1 MGEKDRIEGLE
12 QQVERLQQELSDV
25 RRQLA
30 SAELD
35 VWRGRIDDL
44 ELQARLGSM
53 SVQDRLL
60 PVVEELRNTWL
71 DARAKVADGAGTAS
85 EVGERLRKGLEQAM
99 DDVRAAVGDARN
111 SVSVWSG

>member
-12 QQVERLQQELSDV
+12 QQVEQLQQELSDV

-35 VWRGRIDDL
+35 LWRGRIDDL
-44 ELQARLGSM
+44 EVQARLGSM

-71 DARAKVADGAGTAS
+71 DARARVTEGADTAS

-99 DDVRAAVGDARN
+99 DDIRAALSDART
-111 SVSVWSG
+111 SVSGWSG

>member
-1 MGEKDRIEGLE
+1 MGDKDRIEGLE
-12 QQVERLQQELSDV
+12 QQVERLQQELADV

-53 SVQDRLL
+53 SVQDRLM

-71 DARAKVADGAGTAS
+71 DARARVTEGADTAN

-99 DDVRAAVGDARN
+99 EDVRAALNDAR
-111 SVSVWSG
+111 SSISVWSG